1 MSLLDRFKSFADRL
15 SGKAPRPV
23 EPPIDP
29 KISSAWANAS
39 SPRKPSLFDRIKE
52 GTRSLFKTSNAPVE
66 TQKSAARPPME
77 SQTPNPRKPSLFE
90 RLKEGT
96 RNLFKSPGTPTD
108 AQKSAEKAAKNIRR
122 FQEANEPTD
131 REQRQREIFKFRR
144 NTSYDGNAFY
154 RLTQSIW
161 DVPGV
166 SVQDRDRVIFEYYRD
181 KYGLTD
187 PNEIYDKVMRDN
199 AEWIE
204 KYRNSPT
211 PFKYEVLKNFKVEE
225 AAL

>member
-1 MSLLDRFKSFADRL
+1 MSLLDRFREFSDRL
-15 SGKAPRPV
+15 SGKAPRSV
-23 EPPIDP
+23 EPPIDSQ
-29 KISSAWANAS
+29 ISSAWNRAS
-39 SPRKPSLFDRIKE
+39 SPRKPSLFDRLRE
-52 GTRSLFKTSNAPVE
+52 GARNIFKA
-66 TQKSAARPPME
+66 
-77 SQTPNPRKPSLFE
+77 
-90 RLKEGT
+90 
-96 RNLFKSPGTPTD
+96 PGTPAN

-122 FQEANEPTD
+122 FQEANEPAA
-131 REQRQREIFKFRR
+131 REQRQLEIFKFRR
-144 NTSYDGNAFY
+144 SASYDGNAFY

-166 SVQDRDRVIFEYYRD
+166 SVKDRDKVIFDYFRE
-181 KYGLTD
+181 KYGLID